1 MVLCS
6 LPVKDNPVILANR
19 SHVLLSL
26 NKAQLALADAET
38 VIKKWPLWPKV
49 REIHYLFEPDLT
61 EFYCYNS

>member
-1 MVLCS
+1 MLSILFDVA
-6 LPVKDNPVILANR
+6 VKDNPVILANR

-49 REIHYLFEPDLT
+49 R
-61 EFYCYNS
+61 